1 MNYHGSYLLE
11 TIEWLGAKVIFPS
24 ICVYIPSW
32 KERIPCSFA
41 LLKMMF
47 VCNGGIC
54 VYLDNQIYFNT
65 HKHVYGYYYVYIC
78 IGVCIHIYI
87 YLYVYSPWP
96 MGLPPLPNHR
106 PHPKWRSCGMCYDW
120 RNAWRFHCSSSAWCL
135 GSTKKHGFWVGF
147 HGILVRCCIYTY
159 SILFLVY
166 FDGSSWR
173 CNFHTLRSTR
183 KG

>member
-87 YLYVYSPWP
+87 YLCIFSLAHGVTTTSESPTSP
-96 MGLPPLPNHR
+96 KMEELRDVLRLTQRLALPLLIERVVFGIN
-106 PHPKWRSCGMCYDW
+106 KKTWFLGGISWDSCQMLHLY
-120 RNAWRFHCSSSAWCL
+120 L
-135 GSTKKHGFWVGF
+135 
-147 HGILVRCCIYTY
+147 
-159 SILFLVY
+159 
-166 FDGSSWR
+166 
-173 CNFHTLRSTR
+173 
-183 KG
+183 